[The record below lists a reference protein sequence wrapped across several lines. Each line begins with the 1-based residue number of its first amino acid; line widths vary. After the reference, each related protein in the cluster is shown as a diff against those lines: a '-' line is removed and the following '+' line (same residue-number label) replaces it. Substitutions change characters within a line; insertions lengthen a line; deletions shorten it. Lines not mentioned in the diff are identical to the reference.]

1 MIILYIY
8 QLFIHK
14 LGQTLAKTGWL
25 ATLALLALTLLSR
38 TPAMAEE
45 ADAILGTYLNEEQ
58 TAHIEIFKEGTVY
71 SGRIVWHK
79 ANRKDY
85 KNPDPALQDRPLV
98 GLVLAEGFVYDPQEK
113 EWNSG
118 KVYAP
123 DDGKT
128 YHGYLWL
135 EDGVLKLRGYVG
147 IPLFGRTSVLTP
159 LK

>member
-1 MIILYIY
+1 MG
-8 QLFIHK
+8 K
-14 LGQTLAKTGWL
+14 AGRL
-25 ATLALLALTLLSR
+25 ATLALLAFFLLLRS
-38 TPAMAEE
+38 PALAED

-58 TAHIEIFKEGTVY
+58 TAHIEIYKEGTVY

-79 ANRKDY
+79 SNRKDY
-85 KNPDPALQDRPLV
+85 KNPDPTLQDRPLV

-128 YHGYLWL
+128 YNGYLWM
-135 EDGVLKLRGYVG
+135 EDGVLKMRGYVV
-147 IPLFGRTSVLTP
+147 IPLFGRTAVLTP